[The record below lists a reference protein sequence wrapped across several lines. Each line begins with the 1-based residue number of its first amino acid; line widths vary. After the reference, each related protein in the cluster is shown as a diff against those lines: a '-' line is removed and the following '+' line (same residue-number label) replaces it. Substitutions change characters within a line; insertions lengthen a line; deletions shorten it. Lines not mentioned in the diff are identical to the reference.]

1 MLRARH
7 LQTTWTRVPTLPLL
21 SCVISGKRLNL
32 SGPWFLSVNWG
43 DEGTCLGA
51 PGWFKGEEQEARILH
66 VEVIE
71 IKLLTLPVL
80 WESRGKASELGSG
93 GWIEE
98 AWLGSVGWGTGP
110 TTCWD
115 GIGPIWVAP
124 GSTKLIQQS
133 DSVYLW
139 IIIKIPAS
147 PAEKL
152 VLTRRSEAS
161 WYSGQAHLAL
171 VASEGGPGVAGSLG
185 LAAPPRIS
193 SPAPQ
198 WHLERRK
205 MPQLL
210 RTPRAGLETH
220 VGIGWG

>member
-7 LQTTWTRVPTLPLL
+7 LQTTWARVPTLPLL
-21 SCVISGKRLNL
+21 SCAISGKRLNL
-32 SGPWFLSVNWG
+32 SGPRFLSVNWG

-51 PGWFKGEEQEARILH
+51 PGWFKGEEQETRILH

-93 GWIEE
+93 GWFEE
-98 AWLGSVGWGTGP
+98 ACLGSVGWGTGP
-110 TTCWD
+110 TMCWD

-152 VLTRRSEAS
+152 VLSTGERPPGTLAKPIWHWWPLKE
-161 WYSGQAHLAL
+161 GQGWLAL
-171 VASEGGPGVAGSLG
+171 WAWLLPQGS
-185 LAAPPRIS
+185 
-193 SPAPQ
+193 APQ
-198 WHLERRK
+198 HLSGTWKEERCPSCSGHPEQASRP
-205 MPQLL
+205 MW
-210 RTPRAGLETH
+210 A
-220 VGIGWG
+220 